1 MLKTVQVLVG
11 NHVTPGHPQANSLG
25 INCCSNQSPPSWHG
39 KGQGAS
45 APPYL
50 NTHEQTQW
58 ESHQLELYHG
68 KLNAGHSIN
77 LEISPWMGGISC
89 RLGCQEELSGPEC
102 SPNSSQKY
110 KFCLWRK
117 DKENKTQKLSTYLSI
132 YLSSVLG
139 AVCHVHHLT
148 KDHLSGHHFWGALWI
163 NLFSQTYF

>member
-25 INCCSNQSPPSWHG
+25 INCCSNQSPPSWHS

-68 KLNAGHSIN
+68 KLNAGRSVN

-132 YLSSVLG
+132 YLSI
-139 AVCHVHHLT
+139 
-148 KDHLSGHHFWGALWI
+148 LSAWGSMPRTPLDKRSPIWSSFLRCSM
-163 NLFSQTYF
+163 N